1 MFAPE
6 WMVFS
11 PGAENA
17 ARRATVAESAGGC
30 DPIGSL
36 FVPLARPYPGT
47 NRLVTPAASRCRE
60 EYLMMIS
67 PTLVGGSLGLMT
79 NPDSPRDR
87 LKIRVDFS

>member
-1 MFAPE
+1 
-6 WMVFS
+6 MVFS

-36 FVPLARPYPGT
+36 FVPLARPYPGI